1 MITLAL
7 DTSTRGGSVAL
18 RRDGVLIRAH
28 AGAADIPHGRRLP
41 GDLLDLLA
49 ACDVSLPEV
58 TLYAVAIGPGAFTGL
73 RVGIATMQG
82 LAFAHGRPLAGISAL
97 EACAYAVQDDAVA
110 AGTPL
115 VAAWADAARGEV
127 FTALF
132 AHRPDCVL
140 TAVDE
145 PAVQSPQAT
154 LARWATLT
162 AADRVLFAGD
172 GALRYEVMIRAA
184 LEGRG
189 VVVPHVLALAN
200 TIGERAE
207 AAAARGLA
215 GPPHAVRPLYVRRPD
230 AELARERRRP
240 VSPSKP

>member
-1 MITLAL
+1 VITLAL
-7 DTSTRGGSVAL
+7 DTSTRAGSMAL

-28 AGAADIPHGRRLP
+28 VGAAAVPHGRRLP
-41 GDLLDLLA
+41 ADLLDLLA

-82 LAFAHGRPLAGISAL
+82 FAFAHGRPLAGISAL
-97 EACAYAVQDDAVA
+97 EACGYAVQDDAAA
-110 AGTPL
+110 AGMPL
-115 VAAWADAARGEV
+115 VGAWADAARGEV

-132 AHRPDCVL
+132 ARRPDRVL
-140 TAVDE
+140 TSVDE

-154 LARWATLT
+154 LARWATL
-162 AADRVLFAGD
+162 ADADRVLFAGD

-184 LEGRG
+184 FEGRG
-189 VVVPHVLALAN
+189 VVVPRVPALAN

-207 AAAARGLA
+207 EAAARGLV
-215 GPPHAVRPLYVRRPD
+215 GPAHAVRPLYVRRPD
-230 AELARERRRP
+230 AELARERGRP
-240 VSPSKP
+240 VSPSSP